1 MVGETVRHMR
11 FGEGIIIKEEN
22 GKIHVKF
29 NEGEK
34 IFPYASFEKHVTC
47 DNPETQKSILVKA
60 ATIKAEKA
68 ASESK
73 STVNLIKPDN
83 RNRNK
88 GKGRKS
94 NTSKDY
100 NAWIKFEG
108 RQNEKQKH
116 DVVSVVDGDK
126 TLYILNYH
134 RKPSG
139 VKNGAT
145 VFVAAGIQDDN
156 GDPQQVIIG
165 RGTLKG
171 FDERNMVKEQWI
183 AQYDWMRYHNWYLV
197 LEKYDVLD
205 AARSNGLTLN
215 KVFRALGGDTY
226 PTSEGE
232 DISMKDLR
240 QKHTQKEH
248 LRITDKAVEYIN
260 SELDKLFK
268 IYGVKTYCSDY

>member
-1 MVGETVRHMR
+1 MIGETVRHIR
-11 FGEGIIIKEEN
+11 FGKGIIIKEEN
-22 GKIHVKF
+22 GKIYVKF
-29 NEGEK
+29 NEGK
-34 IFPYASFEKHVTC
+34 RIFPYASFEKHVTC

-68 ASESK
+68 ESKSK
-73 STVNLIKPDN
+73 STVNDIKPDN
-83 RNRNK
+83 RNSNNEKR
-88 GKGRKS
+88 RKS
-94 NTSKDY
+94 NASKDY

-108 RQNEKQKH
+108 SQNEKQKH

-156 GDPQQVIIG
+156 GNPQQVIVG

-183 AQYDWMRYHNWYLV
+183 AQYD
-197 LEKYDVLD
+197 
-205 AARSNGLTLN
+205 SI
-215 KVFRALGGDTY
+215 GGDTY

-232 DISMKDLR
+232 DISMRELR

-268 IYGVKTYCSDY
+268 IYGVKTYCSDC

>member
-1 MVGETVRHMR
+1 MVGETVRHIR

-34 IFPYASFEKHVTC
+34 KFPYASFEKYVTC
-47 DNPETQKSILVKA
+47 DNPETQKSIL
-60 ATIKAEKA
+60 EKA
-68 ASESK
+68 AAIKEESEKK
-73 STVNLIKPDN
+73 STVNHIEPDN
-83 RNRNK
+83 RNRIK

-100 NAWIKFEG
+100 NSWIKFEG

-116 DVVSVVDGDK
+116 DVVSVMDGDK

-156 GDPQQVIIG
+156 GDPQQVIVG

-183 AQYDWMRYHNWYLV
+183 AQYDWMHYHNWYLV
-197 LEKYDVLD
+197 LKKYEVLD
-205 AARSNGLTLN
+205 AARCNGLTLN
-215 KVFRALGGDTY
+215 KVFRAIGGDTY

-232 DISMKDLR
+232 DISMKELR

-260 SELDKLFK
+260 SELDKLFRT
-268 IYGVKTYCSDY
+268 YGVQTYCSDC